1 MMKKLAKSVVLLIV
15 ILAMEQ
21 PIVIFV
27 LLVLVGFSKIKIKMS
42 LFHVINFVK
51 QESEKNVYIVIK
63 IIIYVHH
70 VIKVIFYQMIQ
81 LTKKFVHNAQ

>member
-1 MMKKLAKSVVLLIV
+1 MMKKLAKSVVLLIA

-21 PIVIFV
+21 QIVIFV
-27 LLVLVGFSKIKIKMS
+27 LLALVGFSKIKMKML

-51 QESEKNVYIVIK
+51 QESEKNVYLVIK
-63 IIIYVHH
+63 IKIYVHH

>member
-1 MMKKLAKSVVLLIV
+1 MKKLAKSVVLLIA

-21 PIVIFV
+21 QIVIFV
-27 LLVLVGFSKIKIKMS
+27 LLVLVGFSKIKMKMS

-51 QESEKNVYIVIK
+51 QESEKNVYLVIK